1 MIIVAAIGTVVTIL
15 VFFVGWLTLQVS
27 NTQTLLVKS
36 NELLSTSVV
45 SLAQEMIEMEKDMKG
60 IEEDLAEHIR
70 TLAVKLEEEV
80 HTNKDT

>member
-1 MIIVAAIGTVVTIL
+1 MIVAIIGTVVTIL
-15 VFFVGWLTLQVS
+15 VFFVAWLALQVS

-45 SLAQEMIEMEKDMKG
+45 SLAQEMIEMEKDVKG

-80 HTNKDT
+80 SAIKNT

>member
-1 MIIVAAIGTVVTIL
+1 MMIVAAIGTVVTIL
-15 VFFVGWLTLQVS
+15 VFFVGWLALQVS

-80 HTNKDT
+80 HTNKNT

>member
-15 VFFVGWLTLQVS
+15 VFFVGWLALQVS

-80 HTNKDT
+80 HTNKNT